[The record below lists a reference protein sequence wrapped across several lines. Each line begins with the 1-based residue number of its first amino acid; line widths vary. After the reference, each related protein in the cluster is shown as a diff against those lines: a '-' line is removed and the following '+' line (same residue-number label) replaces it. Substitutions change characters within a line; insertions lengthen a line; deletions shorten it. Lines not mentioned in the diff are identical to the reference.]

1 LNEPGISG
9 RNFPD
14 HFSGHASDYAAYRP
28 QYPEAL
34 YRFLSDNCQQHQLA
48 WDCATGNG
56 QAALSLA
63 GYFEHVVATDAS
75 AEQIVAAAAHPKL
88 SYFVAPAE
96 SSGIA
101 AASVDLVTVA
111 QALHWFDTEAFF
123 AEVTRTVKPGGLLAA
138 WSYEKSSVDADI
150 DPILDAIFD
159 EVEDYWPP
167 ERDIVMNRYR
177 DIEFPWPE
185 VEVPP
190 ISMIEDWTVE
200 QMLGYCRTWSAAKRY
215 HVDRGVDPV
224 AAHESELRH
233 AWGEAR
239 SAVSWPL
246 AIRVVRR

>member
-1 LNEPGISG
+1 LKEARNSG
-9 RNFPD
+9 HNFPD
-14 HFSGHASDYAAYRP
+14 HFSGHASDYAEYRP

-34 YRFLSDNCQQHQLA
+34 YRFLTDNCQQHELA

-75 AEQIVAAAAHPKL
+75 AEQIVAAEAHL
-88 SYFVAPAE
+88 NISYFVAPAE
-96 SSGIA
+96 NSGIA
-101 AASVDLVTVA
+101 AAFVDLVTVA

-123 AEVTRTVKPGGLLAA
+123 AEVTRIVKPGGLLAA

-177 DIEFPWPE
+177 DIEFSWPE
-185 VEVPP
+185 IEVPP
-190 ISMIEDWTVE
+190 ISMIEDWKVE
-200 QMLGYCRTWSAAKRY
+200 QMLGYCRTWSAARRY
-215 HVDRGVDPV
+215 YVDRGVDPV
-224 AAHESELRH
+224 AAHESELRN

-239 SAVSWPL
+239 RAVSWPL
-246 AIRVVRR
+246 TIRVVRR